1 MNVKMFLP
9 TAALALVLASCA
21 KGTDVPSS
29 GQPEEISILV
39 TAPVTKTTFSDK
51 DRKLTWE
58 ATDILHVYDEN
69 GEMKDFVPVVTAG
82 QTGSAGENGQDGS
95 ASGMKFTCREWTKGR
110 TPILALYC
118 GAAAAPESADAATG
132 SFSAEIPAV
141 QTAEAG
147 NCMDSDAAL
156 LAGEIVPVTAE
167 SGGGYAVEMKNICGF
182 VRFEIANADPAL
194 EAIAM
199 SDEEGKDIAG
209 NVTVAMKEG
218 IPYCTATEG
227 RKSVTFRQTAAKTQ
241 NEANIQRATAI
252 QDATKIQD
260 GAYYLCLLPG
270 QEITPVVTF
279 TLSGGKQASYTHP
292 EKVAVSRGGITALG
306 IIDGSIVFDKPYTL
320 TLDFLNWNETIAWPS
335 GSAIDAKSKVR
346 EFYTK
351 AGHLIESSVPLGRT
365 AAYGLYSFSEVK
377 AGSGISLPA
386 VPGMRL
392 VRVAANL
399 GGMPSKGYPNNSGAP
414 FIAAG
419 DGTVVKGGEAAEN
432 AQFVIPEQGESEPDS
447 EPYIWNLSG
456 TKEETA
462 YRLMFTE
469 DVQSFGLQSLTLSY
483 IGEQFDDISGVITAD
498 GSSPASR
505 QMTMNGS
512 FTTVGGMFTNAFCGF
527 RYRAAGTEQ
536 WNYVAVNEHSGGQF
550 STTVSGLQ
558 SGDYEYCACAGLGD
572 AEALRRYGVP
582 KTVHVTG
589 ESVTLAAIDFS
600 TTELPAQA
608 DGATGELVITGSD
621 GYTYTVSGQIIEGK
635 GNVVYYKNKNALYFN
650 RVNNGDTVD
659 GNACGFIELPAPEGH
674 VLKSIEI
681 TDTGSN
687 KTYRVYDNRK
697 SVYESGDKAHLG
709 SVTNNKSVGKST
721 LKVSGAEAG
730 KTYYLCCPIFSYV
743 SGITVTYEK

>member
-1 MNVKMFLP
+1 MNKKMFLP

-21 KGTDVPSS
+21 NGTEEPIS
-29 GQPEEISILV
+29 GQIEEISIIV
-39 TAPVTKTTFSDK
+39 TAQVTKATFSDK
-51 DRKLTWE
+51 DRRLTWE
-58 ATDILHVYDEN
+58 TTDIIHVYDEN
-69 GEMKDFVPVVTAG
+69 GEMKDFTPVVTAA
-82 QTGSAGENGQDGS
+82 QSGSDAETEQSENE
-95 ASGMKFTCREWTKGR
+95 AETKFTCREWVKGR
-110 TPILALYC
+110 TPTLAFYC
-118 GAAAAPESADAATG
+118 GKASAPESQKDLSG
-132 SFSAEIPAV
+132 SFGTEIPAV
-141 QTAEAG
+141 QTAEIG
-147 NCMDSDAAL
+147 KHIDSGAAL
-156 LAGEIVPVTAE
+156 LAGEIVPATTE
-167 SGGGYAVEMKNICGF
+167 NGGYVVEMKNLCGL
-182 VRFEIANADPAL
+182 VRFEIANAAPEL
-194 EAIAM
+194 EAVAM
-199 SDEEGKDIAG
+199 SDDDGKDLAG
-209 NVTVAMKEG
+209 KVSVIMKDG
-218 IPYCTATEG
+218 IPCCNITEG
-227 RKSVTFRQTAAKTQ
+227 RKSVTFIQTG
-241 NEANIQRATAI
+241 ANVQSSA
-252 QDATKIQD
+252 KIQD

-292 EKVAVSRGGITALG
+292 EKVAIVRGGIADLG

-351 AGHLIESSVPLGRT
+351 AGHLIESSAPLGRT

-377 AGSGISLPA
+377 AGSVISLPA

-392 VRVAANL
+392 VKVAADL

-414 FIAAG
+414 FIATE
-419 DGTVVKGGEAAEN
+419 DGTVVKGGEVAEN

-447 EPYIWNLSG
+447 EPYVWNLSG
-456 TKEETA
+456 TKEDST
-462 YRLMFTE
+462 YKLMFTE

-527 RYRAAGTEQ
+527 RYRASGTED
-536 WNYVAVNEHSGGQF
+536 WNYIAVNEHSGGQF
-550 STTVSGLQ
+550 STTISGLQ
-558 SGDYEYCACAGLGD
+558 SGDYEYCACAGLGN

-589 ESVTLAAIDFS
+589 EPVTLAAIDFS
-600 TTELPAQA
+600 AAELPAQV
-608 DGATGELVITGSD
+608 DGATREFVITGSD
-621 GYTYTVSGQIIEGK
+621 GYEYTISGQVFEGI
-635 GNVVYYKNKNALYFN
+635 GNVIYYKNKNALYFG
-650 RVNNGDTVD
+650 RVNNGGTVD
-659 GNACGFIELPAPEGH
+659 GNACGFIKLPAPKCH

-681 TDTGSN
+681 TDTNSN

-697 SVYESGDKAHLG
+697 SIYESGDKAYLG
-709 SVTNNKSVGKST
+709 SVTNDKTVGKSI

-743 SGITVTYEK
+743 SGIIVTYEK

>member
-1 MNVKMFLP
+1 MNAKMFLP
-9 TAALALVLASCA
+9 TAALTLALASCA
-21 KGTDVPSS
+21 KGTDAPAS
-29 GQPEEISILV
+29 GQTEEISILV

-51 DRKLTWE
+51 DRTMAWE
-58 ATDILHVYDEN
+58 AADVLHVYDEN
-69 GEMKDFVPVVTAG
+69 GETKDFVPVIVTSE
-82 QTGSAGENGQDGS
+82 QTGSTAETGQIGNK
-95 ASGMKFTCREWTKGR
+95 AEMKFTCREWTKGR
-110 TPILALYC
+110 TPVLALYC
-118 GAAAAPESADAATG
+118 GTAEAPESADAASG

-141 QTAEAG
+141 QTAETG
-147 NCMDSDAAL
+147 KCMDSGAAL
-156 LAGEIVPVTAE
+156 LAGEIVPVTTE
-167 SGGGYAVEMKNICGF
+167 NEGYAVEMKSLCGF
-182 VRFEIANADPAL
+182 VRFEIANADPEL
-194 EAIAM
+194 ETIAM
-199 SDEEGKDIAG
+199 SDMEGKDIAG
-209 NVTVAMKEG
+209 KVAVVMEEG
-218 IPYCTATEG
+218 IPHCTATEG

-241 NEANIQRATAI
+241 VGVAI
-252 QDATKIQD
+252 QNAAKAQAGSNIQD

-292 EKVAVSRGGITALG
+292 EKVSIVRGGITDLG

-320 TLDFLNWNETIAWPS
+320 TLDFLNWNETIAWPT

-392 VRVAANL
+392 VKVAADL
-399 GGMPSKGYPNNSGAP
+399 GGLPSKGYPNNSGAP
-414 FIAAG
+414 FIAAV
-419 DGTVVKGGEAAEN
+419 DGTAVKGGEAAEN

-447 EPYIWNLSG
+447 EPYVWSLSG

-512 FTTVGGMFTNAFCGF
+512 FTTVGGMFTNAVCGF

-558 SGDYEYCACAGLGD
+558 SGDYEYCACAALGD

-589 ESVTLAAIDFS
+589 EPVTLAAIDFA
-600 TTELPAQA
+600 TAELPAQA
-608 DGATGELVITGSD
+608 DGATGEFVITGSD
-621 GYTYTVSGQIIEGK
+621 GYTYTVSGQVIEGK
-635 GNVVYYKNKNALYFN
+635 GNVFYYKNKNALYFGRSGN
-650 RVNNGDTVD
+650 TVD
-659 GNACGFIELPAPEGH
+659 GNACGFIEIPAPEGH

-709 SVTNNKSVGKST
+709 SVTNDKTVGKST